1 MHYKD
6 GTEAKLGDTL
16 RFKSSISAPE
26 SPKGYIDVERTA
38 VVTKLYPGS
47 TSCNANVVY
56 PFVAKGDEGELG
68 HVTLLP
74 QTVTLGEC
82 ELVHRA

>member
-26 SPKGYIDVERTA
+26 SPKGYIDVERTG
-38 VVTKLYPGS
+38 VVTQLYPGS
-47 TSCNANVVY
+47 TSCNANIAYPAVQKADDGKLGVVS
-56 PFVAKGDEGELG
+56 
-68 HVTLLP
+68 LLP